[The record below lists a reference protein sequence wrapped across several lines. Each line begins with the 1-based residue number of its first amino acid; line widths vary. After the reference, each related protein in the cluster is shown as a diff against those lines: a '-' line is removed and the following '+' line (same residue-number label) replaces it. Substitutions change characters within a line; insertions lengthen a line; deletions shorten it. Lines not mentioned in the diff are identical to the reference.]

1 MTELMN
7 ETFAPQAMLAALR
20 ELNGVRKNELQH
32 YFTRIE
38 KLRKVRNSTIW
49 MKKSDYDAAYRELT
63 GFIENRPAAVLE
75 SLAAH
80 LPVGAPDASK

>member
-1 MTELMN
+1 MKIPSRN
-7 ETFAPQAMLAALR
+7 E
-20 ELNGVRKNELQH
+20 
-32 YFTRIE
+32 IE

-63 GFIENRPAAVLE
+63 GFIESRPGEVLE